1 MIGRTILGRM
11 KIDTIKIGR
20 AIDKLI
26 VGKITIG
33 KIKTAIG
40 KMMFD
45 KTATTQPG
53 KALPCPQA
61 KRLFSRYLD
70 GAMTGAEMLALQNHF
85 AECLAC
91 SNVYQSLRESQ
102 RLLMSLGRPKAPA
115 DLGLK
120 LRLAISRE
128 AAQAKRPPFEGLL
141 VRLENALSAFMVPA
155 TAGFLTAFILFGI
168 AMVYFVAPSS
178 LQANNDV
185 PLVMVNTSPQ
195 LEQSGFSM
203 DSINA
208 DSLVIEAYV
217 DANGR
222 VQDYRILS
230 DSMDSK
236 DVLPE
241 VKRMLIFTTF
251 RPALSMGRP
260 TPSRAVLSF
269 SKISVRG

>member
-1 MIGRTILGRM
+1 MKGTREILG
-11 KIDTIKIGR
+11 
-20 AIDKLI
+20 L
-26 VGKITIG
+26 
-33 KIKTAIG
+33 
-40 KMMFD
+40 
-45 KTATTQPG
+45 Q
-53 KALPCPQA
+53 CPQA
-61 KRLFSRYLD
+61 KRLFSPYLD
-70 GAMTGAEMLALQNHF
+70 GAVTGTEMLALHSHLSDC
-85 AECLAC
+85 AAC
-91 SNVYQSLRESQ
+91 NDQYQGLRRTQ
-102 RLLMSLGRPKAPA
+102 QLLVSVRRPKVPA

-128 AAQAKRPPFEGLL
+128 TESAKRGRFEGMM
-141 VRLENALSAFMVPA
+141 VRLENAFHAFMVPA
-155 TAGFLTAFILFGI
+155 TAGFLSALIIFGI

-178 LQANNDV
+178 LQAGNDV
-185 PLVMVNTSPQ
+185 PLVMVNTAPELQ
-195 LEQSGFSM
+195 QSAFGMTM
-203 DSINA
+203 DTIDS

-230 DSMDSK
+230 DPKDSQE
-236 DVLPE
+236 VLPQ